1 MPIEV
6 PLLYTRELTQR
17 LIILFGTHRAN
28 EISAHSNFFVELQL
42 NSVLRATPDEMTAI
56 HHFIDL
62 AIRIPTGGADI
73 YFAIREL
80 SEPTHNFLYCFPF
93 VFIRPGIRHYYPC
106 YVFT

>member
-6 PLLYTRELTQR
+6 PPFYARELIQR
-17 LIILFGTHRAN
+17 LIILFGANGHHEISTHR
-28 EISAHSNFFVELQL
+28 NFFVELQL
-42 NSVLRATPDEMTAI
+42 NSVLTATHDEMTAI

-93 VFIRPGIRHYYPC
+93 VFIRPGLRHYYPC